1 MNTDQS
7 TPLFGQRYQTV
18 LINFPSVV
26 LLELCAILKKLKV
39 SELQN
44 SEE

>member
-7 TPLFGQRYQTV
+7 TPLFGQQYQTV
-18 LINFPSVV
+18 LMNFPCVA
-26 LLELCAILKKLKV
+26 LLELCAILKNLKV

-44 SEE
+44 

>member
-7 TPLFGQRYQTV
+7 TPFFGQQYQTV
-18 LINFPSVV
+18 LMNFPSVA
-26 LLELCAILKKLKV
+26 LLELCAILKNLKV

-44 SEE
+44 

>member
-7 TPLFGQRYQTV
+7 TPLFGQQYQSSTV
-18 LINFPSVV
+18 LMNFPCVA

-44 SEE
+44 